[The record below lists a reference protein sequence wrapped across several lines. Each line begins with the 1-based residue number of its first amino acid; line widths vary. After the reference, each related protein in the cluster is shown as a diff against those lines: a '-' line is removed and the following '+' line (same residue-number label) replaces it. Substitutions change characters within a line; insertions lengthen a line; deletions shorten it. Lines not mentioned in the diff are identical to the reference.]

1 MCAVQGNSPS
11 PFWNATTKWISI
23 LNKRSSLTCCST
35 KAHRDC
41 LRHPQVFNRV
51 SGADSL
57 CAERSPLNTVYWDYK
72 LLFFFSLT
80 RFYMSKAALRKLWW
94 ANMCFRIQIFKKS
107 FSTTIEKKPE
117 KSTKN
122 KSIKP
127 QQSQVTEE
135 HWTTLNYLHILKF
148 PVMRKIIVRHP
159 TNVRS
164 LRRCAALICSSHCF
178 ISTSG
183 CNISKM
189 CHH

>member
-1 MCAVQGNSPS
+1 MCSTGQLSQ

-23 LNKRSSLTCCST
+23 LTKRSSLTCCST

-41 LRHPQVFNRV
+41 LRHPEVFNRV

-72 LLFFFSLT
+72 LLFFFSLS

-94 ANMCFRIQIFKKS
+94 TTMCFRFQISKQP
-107 FSTTIEKKPE
+107 FSITIEKKPE

-122 KSIKP
+122 RNIKP
-127 QQSQVTEE
+127 QQIQVTEKC
-135 HWTTLNYLHILKF
+135 WTTLNYLQVFKL

-159 TNVRS
+159 PNVRS
-164 LRRCAALICSSHCF
+164 LCRCAALICSSLCF

-183 CNISKM
+183 CIISKI
-189 CHH
+189 HHH